1 MRAQWALVS
10 LGSEGSS
17 DACRSAGELGLGR
30 EESSDA
36 CCSAGE
42 LGKEACESALGGKR
56 VLMPAAARVSSGKK
70 LSVVAGY

>member
-1 MRAQWALVS
+1 MSAQRALVS
-10 LGSEGSS
+10 
-17 DACRSAGELGLGR
+17 LGR

-56 VLMPAAARVSSGKK
+56 TLTPAAARVSSEKK
-70 LSVVAGY
+70 PSVVASY